1 MYLRTIARRNKD
13 GSVVRYV
20 QLAHNERHPVS
31 GNAVARVVHS
41 FGREDQLDRAALSRL
56 VASITRYLGPAQL
69 TLSDAGDGGS
79 GEPDGELVFV
89 GSRQLGGTWV
99 LDGLWRRL
107 GIDERIRALLAGRR
121 CDPQQVE
128 RVLFALVANRALD
141 PCSKLAATRWVG
153 EVAHVPGLAGF
164 DDDAAY
170 RAMDLLGEIEDEL
183 AQQVFW
189 QVATLLDL
197 EVDLVF
203 FDSTSTYWQRDTA
216 DEPLTRDGRGE
227 PVGANDPCAVRLG
240 GFRAFGH
247 SKDHR
252 PDRPQIVVGMA
263 VTRGG
268 IPIRTW
274 CWPGYTTDVTMIEQ
288 VRADLR
294 DWKLTR
300 MLWVTDRGF
309 AAEANRRI
317 LQTGGG
323 HYIQAEKLR
332 GHSANS
338 AVAAALARAGRYR
351 TVAGNLRVKEIN
363 PRASDSVLTDRF
375 ILCHNPEQAVRDAAV
390 REQLLAQLGELIA
403 GSDRLSPTKRAE
415 LRGRI
420 STQPGLNRYLRTTPA
435 GLLRID
441 AATVKAEAH
450 LDGKWLLRC
459 SDPQLSAEDIALGY
473 KQLIEVERGWRDL
486 KTHLDLRPVY
496 HRAEHRIRAHVLLCW
511 LALLLVRIA
520 ETHDSTR
527 TWRRIREQTETL
539 HLGQFTGN
547 AGTAHQRTELTAD
560 QRDILSRLQLPEP
573 PRFLHLDIPTG

>member
-41 FGREDQLDRAALSRL
+41 LGREDQLDRAALSRL
-56 VASITRYLGPAQL
+56 VASITRYLGPPAQL
-69 TLSDAGDGGS
+69 ALPDAGGV
-79 GEPDGELVFV
+79 GERDGELAFV

-99 LDGLWRRL
+99 LGGWWRRL
-107 GIDERIRALLAGRR
+107 GIAERIRGLLAGRR

-153 EVAHVPGLAGF
+153 ELAHVPGLTGL

-170 RAMDLLGEIEDEL
+170 RAMDLLAEIEDEL

-216 DEPLTRDGRGE
+216 DEPVTRDGRGE
-227 PVGANDPCAVRLG
+227 PVGADDPGALRLG

-274 CWPGYTTDVTMIEQ
+274 CWPGYTADVTMIEQ

-309 AAEANRRI
+309 ASEANRRI

-332 GHSANS
+332 GHGANS
-338 AVAAALARAGRYR
+338 AVGAALARAGRYR

-363 PRASDSVLTDRF
+363 PRPGDSVLTDRF

-390 REQLLAQLGELIA
+390 REQLLAQLGELIE
-403 GSDRLSPTKRAE
+403 GSDRLSATKRAE

-420 STQPGLNRYLRTTPA
+420 STLPGLHRYLRSTPS
-435 GLLRID
+435 GLLRVD
-441 AATVKAEAH
+441 AT
-450 LDGKWLLRC
+450 
-459 SDPQLSAEDIALGY
+459 
-473 KQLIEVERGWRDL
+473 
-486 KTHLDLRPVY
+486 
-496 HRAEHRIRAHVLLCW
+496 
-511 LALLLVRIA
+511 
-520 ETHDSTR
+520 
-527 TWRRIREQTETL
+527 
-539 HLGQFTGN
+539 
-547 AGTAHQRTELTAD
+547 
-560 QRDILSRLQLPEP
+560 
-573 PRFLHLDIPTG
+573 

>member
-13 GSVVRYV
+13 GSLVRYV

-56 VASITRYLGPAQL
+56 VASITRYLGPAAQL
-69 TLSDAGDGGS
+69 TLPEAGELA
-79 GEPDGELVFV
+79 EPDDELAFL

-128 RVLFALVANRALD
+128 RVLFALVANRALE

-153 EVAHVPGLAGF
+153 EVAQVPGLAGL
-164 DDDAAY
+164 DEDAAY
-170 RAMDLLGEIEDEL
+170 RAMDLLAEIEDEL

-203 FDSTSTYWQRDTA
+203 FDSTSTYWHRDTA
-216 DEPLTRDGRGE
+216 DEPLARDGRGE
-227 PVGANDPCAVRLG
+227 PVGADDPAAVRLG

-252 PDRPQIVVGMA
+252 PDRAQIVVGMA

-274 CWPGYTTDVTMIEQ
+274 CWPGYTADVSMIEQ

-309 AAEANRRI
+309 ASEANRRI

-332 GHSANS
+332 GHGGKSSVPATM
-338 AVAAALARAGRYR
+338 ARAGRYR
-351 TVAGNLRVKEIN
+351 PVAGNLRVKQIN
-363 PRASDSVLTDRF
+363 PRPGDSVLTDRF

-390 REQLLAQLGELIA
+390 REQLLAQLGELIE
-403 GSDRLSPTKRAE
+403 GSDRLSATKRAE
-415 LRGRI
+415 LRGKI
-420 STQPGLNRYLRTTPA
+420 STLPGLNRYLRSTPS
-435 GLLRID
+435 GLLRVD
-441 AATVKAEAH
+441 AAAVKAEAH

-511 LALLLVRIA
+511 LALLLVRFA
-520 ETHDSTR
+520 ETHDPTR
-527 TWRRIREQTETL
+527 TWRRIREQLQTRHMGE
-539 HLGQFTGN
+539 FTGN
-547 AGTAHQRTELTAD
+547 ADTMHQRTELTAD
-560 QRDILSRLQLPEP
+560 QRDILSRLELPEP
-573 PRFLHLDIPTG
+573 PRFLHLDAATN